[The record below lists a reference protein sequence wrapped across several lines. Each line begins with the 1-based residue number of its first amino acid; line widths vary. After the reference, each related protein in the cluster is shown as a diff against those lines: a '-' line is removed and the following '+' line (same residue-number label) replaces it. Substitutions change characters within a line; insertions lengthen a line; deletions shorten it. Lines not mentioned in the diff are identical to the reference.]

1 MQLRADRSAFSRRWR
16 KSTRCDTKND
26 QASGDGIA
34 ARRPQ
39 LFHDF
44 KICDRCDRPQQLA
57 ISLRHEVTRIEE
69 PMNVPGGQKAVSQA
83 AAHSA
88 KSAMRGNLSKL
99 WTISLI
105 FRLVRLIVPGIVY
118 DNAGTREMSHIAGY
132 ED

>member
-1 MQLRADRSAFSRRWR
+1 
-16 KSTRCDTKND
+16 
-26 QASGDGIA
+26 
-34 ARRPQ
+34 
-39 LFHDF
+39 
-44 KICDRCDRPQQLA
+44 
-57 ISLRHEVTRIEE
+57 
-69 PMNVPGGQKAVSQA
+69 MNVPGGQKAVSQA